1 MHGNE
6 RKDEVWKPCAKCQE
20 RKKKCPHEG
29 EWVDK
34 VSQETACAECR
45 RLKIKCTHKTNA
57 GSSTPAAGGGMA
69 KRAEAVRKPARV
81 SYAEAVRAA
90 QRGPAASPE
99 RGLTAPEHEA
109 AEAFLAPDP
118 VGAVQYEVMYFD
130 EKDVPGYNPDLR

>member
-29 EWVDK
+29 EWVPR

-45 RLKIKCTHKTNA
+45 RLKIKCTHTKNA
-57 GSSTPAAGGGMA
+57 GSSTPAAAAGKA
-69 KRAEAVRKPARV
+69 TPAAGAPRV
-81 SYAEAVRAA
+81 STAEAVRAA
-90 QRGPAASPE
+90 QLGPAASPE

-109 AEAFLAPDP
+109 AEAFLAPGP
-118 VGAVQYEVMYFD
+118 LGANQYEVMYFD